1 MVLGLSGMPSM
12 ADARASR
19 SCWLLSTSSWTTNF
33 QVPTRLGVTR
43 TPRSSASISNTL
55 PITLGQKMK
64 PLFPD
69 GLLGRLNVDDRR
81 IVGVG
86 GQGAD
91 RPMCH

>member
-55 PITLGQKMK
+55 PLSVSTKSKASGV
-64 PLFPD
+64 PLY
-69 GLLGRLNVDDRR
+69 
-81 IVGVG
+81 
-86 GQGAD
+86 QM
-91 RPMCH
+91 RPSDSPVTFVVECRSPKAKK